1 VKPEAVKIRGWLEE
15 GKVKPTGKVD
25 REGLFT
31 FSDFR
36 GDYEQLTS
44 FDNYQMKNKR
54 PNWLAIMCRAGN
66 KFRLLNTRHK

>member
-15 GKVKPTGKVD
+15 GKVKRTGKVD

-31 FSDFR
+31 FSDFI
-36 GDYEQLTS
+36 GFYELLTS
-44 FDNYQMKNKR
+44 FVKYLMKNKR